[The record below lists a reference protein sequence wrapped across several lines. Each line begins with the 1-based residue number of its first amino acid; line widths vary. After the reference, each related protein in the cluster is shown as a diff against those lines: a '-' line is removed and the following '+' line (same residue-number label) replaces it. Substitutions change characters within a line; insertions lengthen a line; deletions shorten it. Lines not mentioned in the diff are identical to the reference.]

1 MQGECGAGN
10 LSAGMEIN
18 GQGEEEWR
26 MPALA
31 RTGKPPYTPRS
42 NSPRATGFEEIM
54 TTATS
59 AFYEALEKAAGG
71 ERLSMEE
78 GLALLEGDDLPAA
91 LRGTTPRYFDDP
103 EQHVADEELFSF
115 GPFGLETRRK
125 GVSTE
130 RFVRTVQQQIK
141 AELKRIL

>member
-1 MQGECGAGN
+1 MGDEPMPRYPTTLGGDRPLVILANPIIYRTEGN
-10 LSAGMEIN
+10 
-18 GQGEEEWR
+18 
-26 MPALA
+26 
-31 RTGKPPYTPRS
+31 
-42 NSPRATGFEEIM
+42 
-54 TTATS
+54 
-59 AFYEALEKAAGG
+59 
-71 ERLSMEE
+71 
-78 GLALLEGDDLPAA
+78 DLPAA

-103 EQHVADEELFSF
+103 EQHVADEVLFSF